1 MGVDHNAR
9 VGGTIQIVFSSLSNM
24 KVCCVFSL
32 ESPHR
37 RDSNEDTQ
45 HNIISIKKNKMHPK
59 KFQIQFN
66 VCSYGIIFV
75 RDFRTSSK

>member
-1 MGVDHNAR
+1 MGVEHNAR
-9 VGGTIQIVFSSLSNM
+9 VGDIIQIVFSSLSNM

-45 HNIISIKKNKMHPK
+45 HNIISIKKKKGTRNYPK
-59 KFQIQFN
+59 YNLMSAAMGLFL
-66 VCSYGIIFV
+66 
-75 RDFRTSSK
+75 